1 MLQMMYQ
8 IFGESSEFSRLNITI
23 EQVNNRTET
32 QNIERKKQH
41 GMGWKPYHT

>member
-8 IFGESSEFSRLNITI
+8 IFAESSEFNRLNITI

-32 QNIERKKQH
+32 QNIERKK
-41 GMGWKPYHT
+41 